1 MVLLPLWIFNAL
13 WLYATCFM
21 KGIAPVDREDHF
33 DDSVDVTNV
42 DVHTTTDTSTQT
54 EVVEVDATTTVE
66 TKPENRI
73 FNVFV
78 VLMYILTEVF
88 VCLKLEGS
96 ITWHWVALM
105 TPYYLVALMQ
115 GNCAAFANVGQV
127 VLIATKLDGTLSWSW
142 NGVFFP
148 YWIGV
153 VVGVVLAPLG
163 VYAATKYSMAQASID
178 DEQPPS
184 LFWPV
189 VGAISSFVLAV
200 ATFSP
205 FLLLMYKLN
214 WGELATVV
222 VFIPYFVV
230 LTLVFLVV
238 LVAGLTSL
246 CRGVKEDNVV

>member
-1 MVLLPLWIFNAL
+1 MCEALPLSSLHIFSRSSRQNMQEESQAL
-13 WLYATCFM
+13 LA
-21 KGIAPVDREDHF
+21 KAPPQRASTVPIVRQMSSLAEN
-33 DDSVDVTNV
+33 TNQANV
-42 DVHTTTDTSTQT
+42 NKHV
-54 EVVEVDATTTVE
+54 EVVLTTVGVDPAD
-66 TKPENRI
+66 T
-73 FNVFV
+73 FTGSFVYSLV
-78 VLMYILTEVF
+78 VLIIAVPLF
-88 VCLKLEGS
+88 LGPRS

-238 LVAGLTSL
+238 RVNFAWIRSL
-246 CRGVKEDNVV
+246 